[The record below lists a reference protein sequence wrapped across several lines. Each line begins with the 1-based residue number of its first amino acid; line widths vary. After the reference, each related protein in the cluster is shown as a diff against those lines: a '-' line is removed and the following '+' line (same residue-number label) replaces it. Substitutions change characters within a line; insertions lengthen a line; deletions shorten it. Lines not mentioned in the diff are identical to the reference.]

1 MSNATANPSVSDE
14 KDKKGETMS
23 GRVIVITSGKGG
35 VGKTTTNAN
44 IGTALARAGK
54 KVVMIDTDLGLRNLD
69 LLLGLENRIVYTIVD
84 VVEERCKLKQ
94 ALVKDKKNPN
104 LCLLA
109 AAQTRDKTAV
119 TEEQLKSICEELKKD
134 FDFILVDCPAGI
146 EQGFQN
152 AVAGASE
159 AIVVTTPEMSAVRD
173 ADRIIGL
180 LESKEEIKSYRLLL
194 NRVRPNLIK
203 SNDMMSVDDVVDI
216 LSAQLIGIIPEDTGI
231 ITSTNKG
238 EPIVNDEKSLAGQA
252 YNNVARRIIGEDV
265 PFLNLE
271 EDQGIVARVK
281 KFFSNLV
288 GKIGRAS
295 CRERV

>member
-1 MSNATANPSVSDE
+1 MQACIIPETSALDE

-109 AAQTRDKTAV
+109 AAQTRDKSAV
-119 TEEQLKSICEELKKD
+119 TEEQLKDICEELKKD

-180 LESKEEIKSYRLLL
+180 LESKEEIKSYKLLL

-203 SNDMMSVDDVVDI
+203 SNDMMSVEDVVEI
-216 LSAQLIGIIPEDTGI
+216 LSADLIGIIPEDTGI

-252 YNNVARRIIGEDV
+252 YNNVAKRIIGEDI

-271 EDQGIVARVK
+271 EDTSVFAKVK
-281 KFFSNLV
+281 KFFAGLM
-288 GKIGRAS
+288 GK
-295 CRERV
+295 EK

>member
-1 MSNATANPSVSDE
+1 
-14 KDKKGETMS
+14 MS

-271 EDQGIVARVK
+271 EDKGIVARVK

-288 GKIGRAS
+288 GK
-295 CRERV
+295 EK

>member
-1 MSNATANPSVSDE
+1 MINTCE
-14 KDKKGETMS
+14 KVENTENKKGDIMT

-44 IGTALARAGK
+44 IGTALAKAGK

-69 LLLGLENRIVYTIVD
+69 LLLGLENHIVYTIVD
-84 VVEERCKLKQ
+84 VVEKRCKLKQ

-119 TEEQLKSICEELKKD
+119 TEEQLKDICEELKKE

-180 LESKEEIKSYRLLL
+180 LEAREEIKSYKLLL
-194 NRVRPNLIK
+194 NRVRPNMIK
-203 SNDMMSVDDVVDI
+203 SQDMMSVDDVVEI

-252 YNNVARRIIGEDV
+252 YRNVAKRIIGEDV

-271 EDQGIVARVK
+271 EETGVVAKVK
-281 KFFSNLV
+281 KFFAGLI
-288 GKIGRAS
+288 GK
-295 CRERV
+295 EK

>member
-1 MSNATANPSVSDE
+1 MQACIIPETSALDE

-119 TEEQLKSICEELKKD
+119 NEEQLKDICEQLKKD

-180 LESKEEIKSYRLLL
+180 LESKEEIKSYKLLL

-203 SNDMMSVDDVVDI
+203 SNDMMSVEDVVEI

-252 YNNVARRIIGEDV
+252 YNNVAKRIIGEDI

-271 EDQGIVARVK
+271 EDTGVLAKVK
-281 KFFSNLV
+281 KFFAGLM
-288 GKIGRAS
+288 GK
-295 CRERV
+295 EK

>member
-1 MSNATANPSVSDE
+1 MSNATVNPSVSDE

-23 GRVIVITSGKGG
+23 GRVLVITSGKGG

-119 TEEQLKSICEELKKD
+119 TEEQLKNICEELKKD

-288 GKIGRAS
+288 GK
-295 CRERV
+295 EK

>member
-1 MSNATANPSVSDE
+1 MQLCVEPNQSQAKE
-14 KDKKGETMS
+14 IKGETMS

-84 VVEERCKLKQ
+84 VVEGRCKLKQ

-109 AAQTRDKTAV
+109 AAQTRDKSAV
-119 TEEQLKSICEELKKD
+119 TEEQLKDICEELKKD

-180 LESKEEIKSYRLLL
+180 LEAKEEIKSYKLLI

-203 SNDMMSVDDVVDI
+203 SNDMMSVEDVVEI
-216 LSAQLIGIIPEDTGI
+216 LSADLIGIIPEDTGI

-252 YNNVARRIIGEDV
+252 YKNVARRIIGEDV

-271 EDQGIVARVK
+271 EDTSVLAKVK
-281 KFFSNLV
+281 KFFSGLM
-288 GKIGRAS
+288 GK
-295 CRERV
+295 EK

>member
-1 MSNATANPSVSDE
+1 MEFQWCKHPKISLNSFVCVEN
-14 KDKKGETMS
+14 KKTGIEEAIET
-23 GRVIVITSGKGG
+23 
-35 VGKTTTNAN
+35 
-44 IGTALARAGK
+44 
-54 KVVMIDTDLGLRNLD
+54 
-69 LLLGLENRIVYTIVD
+69 E
-84 VVEERCKLKQ
+84 KLKQ

-119 TEEQLKSICEELKKD
+119 TEEQLKNICEELKKD

-288 GKIGRAS
+288 GK
-295 CRERV
+295 EK

>member
-1 MSNATANPSVSDE
+1 MQACIIPETSALNE

-104 LCLLA
+104 VCLLA

-119 TEEQLKSICEELKKD
+119 TEEQLKDICEELKKD

-180 LESKEEIKSYRLLL
+180 LESKEEIKSYKLLI

-203 SNDMMSVDDVVDI
+203 SNDMMSVEDVVEI

-238 EPIVNDEKSLAGQA
+238 EPIVNDEKSLAGRA
-252 YNNVARRIIGEDV
+252 YNNVAKRIIGEDV

-271 EDQGIVARVK
+271 EDTGVIAKVK
-281 KFFSNLV
+281 KFFSGLM
-288 GKIGRAS
+288 GK
-295 CRERV
+295 EK